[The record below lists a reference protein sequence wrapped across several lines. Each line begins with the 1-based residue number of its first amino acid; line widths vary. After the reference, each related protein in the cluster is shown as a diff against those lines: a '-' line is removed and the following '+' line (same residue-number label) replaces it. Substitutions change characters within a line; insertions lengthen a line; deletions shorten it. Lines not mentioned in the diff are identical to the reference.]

1 MPGQST
7 DETKL
12 PPRRRGPRV
21 GVDGPTNLG
30 LSPHQGHK
38 PGDIIGTHYKVVRLI
53 GSGGMGVVYEVIN
66 TIIGVSSAVKRLSPE
81 LASSRKYCEE
91 FVREASDSMQFS
103 TMSRYLVTTQT
114 VAIDDYGPFL
124 VLDYIEHPTLR
135 TVINQHSN
143 GIDLHIAVN
152 ILHGLAVA
160 ISELHRVGYV
170 HKDLKPENVFVGSHV
185 YQTLVMLAD
194 FGLSKPLNLPTSP
207 NIHKA
212 GTERYMS
219 PEQRNGLE
227 TDVRT
232 DIYSFGIM
240 AIELLTGDV
249 LSPGDSLEDE
259 KPDLPS
265 SLCALVMRCT
275 KRRKEQ
281 RPATSDELFDDLD
294 AIRNALR
301 VPTFPSAVLH
311 FVTKQD
317 GVMIDWD
324 GNQISAESPLVIP
337 FETSDE
343 RRIRVDAKWRHVS
356 LLISFINLSPGDEHT
371 IELPAGFVFDADL
384 PTGCTLFYKNGSA
397 VSLPISGQMPQQGY
411 YYFEVFH
418 DGASVLTQKVT
429 IHPGENFW
437 RPSIVLPAKPEMRR
451 TTLQFTNLQP
461 DANVRVEGTTII
473 HKYGW
478 SAMVAAERIRRVHVE
493 VDWRGLSVYS
503 VTVPLNAGEH
513 KVIDLPH
520 VYELNAN
527 LPKEVTVKDESGVVQ
542 TFPMRGKVP
551 SSGYL
556 LLMVSYR
563 GMSLGKFEVSI
574 NSVDVA
580 WAPVLPIPQPSLL
593 IASKLELVDVQL
605 GATVWIDGVQLKA
618 PYIAMFDIAI
628 GSSKVV
634 SVKCKWHNLTLYS
647 TRVRVTAGKTRKVSI
662 PKGFELHAT
671 NIPPNS
677 SIETMD
683 GLTVTFPYL
692 GIVPESRKISFTLRL
707 IGKSPI
713 VQKVPVHIGAC
724 LWNVAK

>member
-38 PGDIIGTHYKVVRLI
+38 PGDIIGTHYKVVRQI
-53 GSGGMGVVYEVIN
+53 GAGGMGVVYEVIN
-66 TIIGVSSAVKRLSPE
+66 TITGTTFAIKRLSAE
-81 LASSRKYCEE
+81 LSGLIQHQ
-91 FVREASDSMQFS
+91 EAFLSEAKDSMKFTGKS
-103 TMSRYLVTTQT
+103 EYFVTTQT
-114 VAIDDYGPFL
+114 VDIDALGPFL
-124 VLDYIEHPTLR
+124 VLEYVEHPTLR
-135 TVINQHSN
+135 AIIENHPDGMPADVAITILHSLAWSLT
-143 GIDLHIAVN
+143 DLHR
-152 ILHGLAVA
+152 L
-160 ISELHRVGYV
+160 GYV
-170 HKDLKPENVFVGSHV
+170 HRDLKPENVFVGPPADEP
-185 YQTLVMLAD
+185 LVMLAD
-194 FGLSKPLNLPTSP
+194 FGLSKSHTEQTRTS
-207 NIHKA
+207 IRRA
-212 GTERYMS
+212 GTERYIS

-227 TDVRT
+227 TDVTT
-232 DIYSFGIM
+232 DIYAFGIM
-240 AIELLTGDV
+240 AMELLAGDA

-563 GMSLGKFEVSI
+563 GMSLGKFEVPI